1 MCQPRIAQ
9 MYMHIDQ
16 PRHDVAAS
24 GIDHPIGFFFDV
36 LFHFLDLIIF
46 QQYICNLIQLCIRI
60 DHMTIFYQDFHI
72 ASFPEASASF
82 AYLHTFFRSLFLSGT
97 LFSIYYHTRK
107 LY

>member
-1 MCQPRIAQ
+1 

-16 PRHDVAAS
+16 PWHDVAAS

-82 AYLHTFFRSLFLSGT
+82 AYLHTFFRSLSL
-97 LFSIYYHTRK
+97 
-107 LY
+107 

>member
-1 MCQPRIAQ
+1 MCQPRITQ

-16 PRHDVAAS
+16 PWHDVAAS
-24 GIDHPIGFFFDV
+24 GINHPVRFILDVFFY
-36 LFHFLDLIIF
+36 FLDLIIF

-82 AYLHTFFRSLFLSGT
+82 AYLHTFFRSLSL
-97 LFSIYYHTRK
+97 
-107 LY
+107 